1 MNITYFGAETYYHG
15 ALRTLERAKERIADP
30 ENWAQRF
37 FALSPDGLGGH
48 HSCYE
53 RNPKACKWCAVGS
66 VRAESGSNGTAERF
80 LYDAAVDLYDRSPYL
95 VNDKLG
101 HEAVMKMYDR
111 AIAVCRGFV
120 EDA

>member
-1 MNITYFGAETYYHG
+1 MSVIDEVNCVG
-15 ALRTLERAKERIADP
+15 ALRSLERAKERIADS
-30 ENWAQRF
+30 EDWTQRF
-37 FALSPDGLGGH
+37 FALAPDGYGGH
-48 HSCYE
+48 NSCYE

-66 VRAESGSNGTAERF
+66 LRAEPGLQATAERF

-101 HEAVMKMYDR
+101 HEAVMRMYDR

-120 EDA
+120 EDAS